1 MKKRTNLIYLLLF
14 LLITVN
20 GFSQLS
26 GTTQPI
32 TFFGPVTSNNVTFT
46 IYLPPNYST
55 NTSKYYPVVY
65 HLHGVNGAHDG
76 PQINDVPLA
85 FETAATAGLWDEA
98 IIVFPDGYANSMWA
112 DSYDMNK
119 PAETNIIQEIIPYV
133 DANYRTIPDAQHRFM
148 EGFSMG
154 GFGALKFYTKYP
166 SLFCKVVSYDG
177 AIHTWSTLTAA
188 HPDITLEIFNND
200 STLFNTQASPWTFLV
215 LNQASFQ
222 SDTVINLNVGVLTTY
237 NGSMSSY
244 LNGLSIPHGYVLT
257 GCPHNVSCLTLAEG
271 NNTALFFS
279 ECINNS
285 TTSISEIEN
294 DDQSFT
300 IFPNP
305 ANSFVTVH
313 LNNGTNNAKL
323 NIYNSFGQNI
333 YSTNVVEDESIDIS
347 NIPAG
352 VYYIRLNNSEKIETK
367 RLILNR

>member
-1 MKKRTNLIYLLLF
+1 MKNYISSFVFLVLNFLIP
-14 LLITVN
+14 VCA
-20 GFSQLS
+20 FSQLN
-26 GTTQPI
+26 GTTMSV
-32 TFFGPVTSNNVTFT
+32 TFLGPVTGNNVTFT

-55 NTSKYYPVVY
+55 NTSKHYPVVY
-65 HLHGVNGAHDG
+65 HLHGVNGTHNG

-85 FETAATAGLWDEA
+85 FETANTAGLWDES

-154 GFGALKFYTKYP
+154 GFGALKFYAKYP
-166 SLFCKVVSYDG
+166 TLFCKVVSYDG

-200 STLFNTQASPWTFLV
+200 STIFNAQASPWTFLT
-215 LNQASFQ
+215 LNQTSFQ

-237 NGSMSSY
+237 NGTMSSF

-271 NNTALFFS
+271 NNTADFLVS
-279 ECINNS
+279 
-285 TTSISEIEN
+285 
-294 DDQSFT
+294 
-300 IFPNP
+300 
-305 ANSFVTVH
+305 V
-313 LNNGTNNAKL
+313 
-323 NIYNSFGQNI
+323 
-333 YSTNVVEDESIDIS
+333 
-347 NIPAG
+347 
-352 VYYIRLNNSEKIETK
+352 
-367 RLILNR
+367 